1 MEQALIEEYRD
12 ALPAFIQSFRET
24 SRAIIEEDRSKQE
37 EVGFELELLTEQV
50 DLLEKQEL
58 VRRQRGMLKS
68 ALLSEQ
74 CIAAA
79 ETASKRLLQEMDS
92 STYQKQTKLRR
103 LHASCKRKI
112 SDFKSAPVIKEVKPR
127 ESFEKSVEHKAPI
140 PDRLDAKTDDEKQ
153 KAFSFEEML
162 KARGKYSFSN
172 QQRAAETFGNPKTKE
187 RMDRSKQTERSAKHS
202 MSLRKRTTF
211 ERGSSKDIAHS
222 ALEQSI
228 LGGCGQTVQ
237 ARR

>member
-1 MEQALIEEYRD
+1 M
-12 ALPAFIQSFRET
+12 
-24 SRAIIEEDRSKQE
+24 
-37 EVGFELELLTEQV
+37 
-50 DLLEKQEL
+50 
-58 VRRQRGMLKS
+58 
-68 ALLSEQ
+68 
-74 CIAAA
+74 
-79 ETASKRLLQEMDS
+79 
-92 STYQKQTKLRR
+92 
-103 LHASCKRKI
+103 HASCKRKI

-153 KAFSFEEML
+153 KAFSFDEML

-187 RMDRSKQTERSAKHS
+187 RVDRSKQTERSAKHS
-202 MSLRKRTTF
+202 MSLRKRTTY

-228 LGGCGQTVQ
+228 LGGCG
-237 ARR
+237 